1 MYSYAKVNFREGAR
15 NTNLMIL
22 ASTKEV
28 LVR

>member
-1 MYSYAKVNFREGAR
+1 MYSYAKVNSGGAR

-28 LVR
+28 LVG